1 MKIDIVFSFRNEEN
15 NIPELVRRTVQVM
28 NSLEDVEYEMIFV
41 NDDSKDE
48 SFNSL
53 TEFQK
58 NYPNLNN

>member
-15 NIPELVRRTVQVM
+15 NIPELVRRIVQVM

-48 SFNSL
+48 SFNILKESTL
-53 TEFQK
+53 RIK
-58 NYPNLNN
+58 GKY

>member
-1 MKIDIVFSFRNEEN
+1 MKIDIVFSFRNEQT

-28 NSLEDVEYEMIFV
+28 NSLKDVEYEMIFV

-58 NYPNLNN
+58 NYLNLNN

>member
-41 NDDSKDE
+41 NDDSKD
-48 SFNSL
+48 
-53 TEFQK
+53 
-58 NYPNLNN
+58 

>member
-28 NSLEDVEYEMIFV
+28 NSLKDVEYEMIFV

-58 NYPNLNN
+58 NYLNLNN